1 MQASLQRHLS
11 PPLFAGPRRLKGVC
25 AAAWPW
31 ASPILLWAWSTPSLP
46 SNCNA
51 FPWKVS
57 SRVVPPP
64 PRSEPSMGCEQG
76 PAGATWHGGDAACS
90 QEAPCPR
97 AGLVAGLTVSTLPA
111 VSSMELA
118 LTASRVMSERM
129 SSSPT
134 MPL

>member
-1 MQASLQRHLS
+1 MSLGLTHSALGLEHTFPPEQLQPLPLESQLPRCPPS
-11 PPLFAGPRRLKGVC
+11 PTC
-25 AAAWPW
+25 
-31 ASPILLWAWSTPSLP
+31 
-46 SNCNA
+46 
-51 FPWKVS
+51 
-57 SRVVPPP
+57 PPH
-64 PRSEPSMGCEQG
+64 PRSEPSMGCKQG
-76 PAGATWHGGDAACS
+76 PAGAAWHGGDAACS

>member
-1 MQASLQRHLS
+1 MALGLTHSALGLEHTFPPEQLQRL
-11 PPLFAGPRRLKGVC
+11 PLEGQLPRC
-25 AAAWPW
+25 
-31 ASPILLWAWSTPSLP
+31 
-46 SNCNA
+46 
-51 FPWKVS
+51 
-57 SRVVPPP
+57 PPP